1 MQRYCIYLCH
11 AMSVPVNIPEI
22 TALRSSVEEKY
33 GTPPETHNGF
43 ISLVGAI
50 EADVREHVSESTL
63 ERMWGYST
71 READAISLRTLN
83 VLSRYVGASSWKGF
97 CANLKHSSQIESEEF
112 SGDSIVSAALIA
124 GKHLRLGWLP
134 DRLITVE
141 YLGMNRFV
149 VIESM
154 NSSLQP
160 GDSFEC
166 LQIQAGRPLYLD
178 RFRRAD
184 ADGEARYVAGERSGL
199 TLVKVL

>member
-1 MQRYCIYLCH
+1 
-11 AMSVPVNIPEI
+11 MSVSVNIPEI
-22 TALRSSVEEKY
+22 TVLRLRVEEQY
-33 GTPPETHNGF
+33 GKPLETHNCF

-50 EADVREHVSESTL
+50 EAEVREHVSESTL

-71 READAISLRTLN
+71 RGTDAISLRTLN
-83 VLSRYVGASSWKGF
+83 VLSRYVGSSSWKGF
-97 CANLKHSSQIESEEF
+97 CSDLKLSSQVESEEF
-112 SGDSIVSAALIA
+112 SGDSIVSSTLVA
-124 GKHLRLGWLP
+124 GNRLHLGWLP

-149 VIESM
+149 VIESI

-166 LQIQAGRPLYLD
+166 IQIQVGRPLYLD
-178 RFRRAD
+178 RFRREG

-199 TLVKVL
+199 TLVKIL

>member
-1 MQRYCIYLCH
+1 
-11 AMSVPVNIPEI
+11 MSVPVNIPEI
-22 TALRSSVEEKY
+22 TVLRSKVEEKY
-33 GTPPETHNGF
+33 GKMLETHNGF
-43 ISLVGAI
+43 IALVSDI
-50 EADVREHVSESTL
+50 EAKVREHVSESTL

-71 READAISLRTLN
+71 READAVSLRTLN

-97 CANLKHSSQIESEEF
+97 CADLKNSSQVESEEF
-112 SGDSIVSAALIA
+112 SGDSIVSAALVA
-124 GKHLRLGWLP
+124 GQRLQLGWRP

-149 VIESM
+149 VIESI

-166 LQIQAGRPLYLD
+166 IQIQAGRPLYLD
-178 RFRRAD
+178 RFRRAH